1 MENNKEVDYGP
12 TFKLILIVAVVV
24 FAIWGYSDLNSTI
37 EDLESQVSEL
47 SQELE
52 EKEEALEDITYE
64 YEELEDS
71 YVRQKDNYASRS
83 EDSRNRYW
91 ELYQEYDQLRFEK
104 SIPVYHCEHSEDSII
119 NLVYSY
125 FDEFGY
131 YLWDSVEYTTDD
143 GGAVLRSGFIEDV
156 DNWLT
161 QLREAVD
168 YDSYYEYQSYLYSK
182 EIYGNG

>member
-1 MENNKEVDYGP
+1 MENKENVQP
-12 TFKLILIVAVVV
+12 FPFKNILIVALILIGI
-24 FAIWGYSDLNSTI
+24 FAYSDYEKTIDELKEQVTELNSKLD
-37 EDLESQVSEL
+37 EKDE
-47 SQELE
+47 ELE
-52 EKEEALEDITYE
+52 ELTYE
-64 YEELEDS
+64 YEELESS
-71 YVRQKDNYASRS
+71 YEWQKDNYASRS

-143 GGAVLRSGFIEDV
+143 GGAVLRSGFIEEV